1 MLEKFRQT
9 IQEHRLCKPEHK
21 ILLAV
26 SGGIDSMVMMHLYQQ
41 LGKFRLA
48 VAHCNFQLRGE
59 ESQGDLEFVR
69 EEAEKSGLK
78 FLSTNFHTR
87 EYAAENKL
95 SIQMAA
101 RDLRYSWFLQLAEE
115 HAFHRVALAHNLDDI
130 IETTLIN
137 LARGTGLKGLTGIKP
152 ISGIFI
158 RPLLFA
164 SREDISC
171 YAKNNGIRYRED
183 SSNAETKY
191 KRNLIRHKIMPL
203 LEQLNPSIRE
213 TFQQET
219 EIFHATWDLYH
230 QEIERLKKKIL
241 LKKGRRQLVKITSI
255 KEEEISAPLL
265 FEILSDFGFSYPVIK
280 DIINSLEGE
289 PGKRFYSSKYILIKD
304 REYLILEENL
314 IETTEESIEIY
325 LNTEEINYPVNLLIH
340 KLDREKDAAIP
351 KSGTIASLDLE
362 KLKFPLRLR
371 HWQNGDYFY
380 PLGLSGR
387 KKLSDF
393 FTDEKIDRIE
403 KDRIWLLTSG
413 KDIVWVLGYR
423 IDNRFKITPST
434 KKILRLEIID

>member
-265 FEILSDFGFSYPVIK
+265 FEILSDARHIFGEVHLQTANWFPS
-280 DIINSLEGE
+280 INGPFPQSLPEA
-289 PGKRFYSSKYILIKD
+289 GKSASISRRLTSLRD
-304 REYLILEENL
+304 RLCDVPRYA
-314 IETTEESIEIY
+314 S
-325 LNTEEINYPVNLLIH
+325 
-340 KLDREKDAAIP
+340 AQ
-351 KSGTIASLDLE
+351 SLDLT
-362 KLKFPLRLR
+362 
-371 HWQNGDYFY
+371 
-380 PLGLSGR
+380 LGLSAPRPCG
-387 KKLSDF
+387 SAF
-393 FTDEKIDRIE
+393 GG
-403 KDRIWLLTSG
+403 S
-413 KDIVWVLGYR
+413 
-423 IDNRFKITPST
+423 NSA
-434 KKILRLEIID
+434 ILRNSS